1 MTSMELNSNRQRASQ
16 EDKPCWLVSVWV
28 LSAVLLW
35 GCVTAIGMARLDTR
49 IVLGGTAVLLWGLWL
64 YSELRLRR
72 ARRHLC
78 VEPDSFK
85 PIARSQRSCSCTER
99 DMIFDLH
106 CTLGRLEDD
115 QELFATMVELFLRQ
129 QPRQSEQVAQAI
141 EQQDREQLLWAIHL
155 LLGMVA
161 QFDAPKTQNTIQ
173 RLLRLARSGQWDA
186 ITQAAT
192 CLDREIARLRAALSP
207 YAPNA

>member
-1 MTSMELNSNRQRASQ
+1 
-16 EDKPCWLVSVWV
+16 
-28 LSAVLLW
+28 
-35 GCVTAIGMARLDTR
+35 
-49 IVLGGTAVLLWGLWL
+49 
-64 YSELRLRR
+64 
-72 ARRHLC
+72 
-78 VEPDSFK
+78 
-85 PIARSQRSCSCTER
+85 
-99 DMIFDLH
+99 MIFDLH

-129 QPRQSEQVAQAI
+129 QPRQSEKVAQAI
-141 EQQDREQLLWAIHL
+141 AQQDREQLLWAIHL

-186 ITQAAT
+186 IVQAAT